1 MPYSFST
8 GVISPL
14 AEPPDMCLARLSS
27 FLRLCCESPTLCLLS
42 LR

>member
-14 AEPPDMCLARLSS
+14 AEPPDMHLARLNP
-27 FLRLCCESPTLCLLS
+27 FLGLC
-42 LR
+42 